1 MMTENLFDLLSPT
14 QQRVFEQVRA
24 ASTHTAT
31 PAYLVGGAV
40 RDWLLGASR
49 IGDLDFVIEGD
60 AINFAYAL
68 QQTHGGAVQA
78 HEKFRTAT
86 WLVREGE
93 VAHAFDFA
101 TARAEVYPRPAML
114 PQISPTNIETD
125 LQRRDFAINAIAL
138 RLSDG
143 ALLDP
148 LDGRGDL
155 KRGLIRILHPQSFV
169 DDPTR
174 LFRAARYAARFNFVL
189 DADTQQATATGLP
202 HLRSLSGER
211 VKYDLELIFE
221 EAEPERALLLLQ
233 RWQVFRAMGIP
244 VPDEDRVCA
253 RFARLRKCLGEGD
266 WPLETLEQTPQE
278 IVRAVSWGAITYNTG
293 QLSVSRWIEL
303 IPFVVEV
310 RDALVSL
317 GALSTLSSQM
327 FRSDKLS
334 ASSALLKDFS
344 GLALLIGHLFDPD
357 ALKRRAM
364 LCEWKDWRWVR
375 PVTNGDDLRKLGVPP
390 GPIYAKV
397 LQQLRAA
404 WLNGEVK
411 SLAEE
416 QALLK
421 TVLQANSP
429 LGLRLL

>member
-1 MMTENLFDLLSPT
+1 MTENIVDLLSPT
-14 QQRVFEQVRA
+14 QQRVYEIVRA
-24 ASTHTAT
+24 ASTQTNT

-40 RDWLLGASR
+40 RDWLLGAPR

-60 AINFAYAL
+60 AIAFARTL
-68 QQTHGGAVQA
+68 QQASGGEVQA

-86 WLVREGE
+86 WLVQDDEII
-93 VAHAFDFA
+93 HAFDFA
-101 TARAEVYPRPAML
+101 TARTETYPRPAML
-114 PQISPTNIETD
+114 PQVSPTNIEAD
-125 LQRRDFAINAIAL
+125 LRRRDFTINSIAL

-148 LDGRGDL
+148 FDGQSDL
-155 KRGLIRILHPQSFV
+155 KRGVIRILHPQSFV

-174 LFRAARYAARFNFVL
+174 LFRAARYAARFNFAL
-189 DADTQQATATGLP
+189 DDSTQQAIATGLP
-202 HLRSLSGER
+202 YLRSLSGER

-221 EAEPERALLLLQ
+221 EAAPEQALLLLQ

-253 RFARLRKCLGEGD
+253 RFARMRKSFAEGD
-266 WPLETLEQTPQE
+266 WPFETLALSSQD

-293 QLSVSRWIEL
+293 QLSVSRWVDL
-303 IPFVVEV
+303 IPFVVDM
-310 RDALVSL
+310 RDALISL

-327 FRSDKLS
+327 FRSNKLS

-344 GLALLIGHLFDPD
+344 GLALLIGSLFDPD
-357 ALKRRAM
+357 ALKRKAM

-375 PVTNGDDLRKLGVPP
+375 PVNNGDDLRKLGVKP

-397 LQQLRAA
+397 LQRLRAA
-404 WLNGEVK
+404 WLDGEVK

-416 QALLK
+416 QALLAA
-421 TVLQANSP
+421 VLSEDEI
-429 LGLRLL
+429 GHE